1 MVNNERMFKQETG
14 QCVSAAHFFPASLCV
29 ATVVTA
35 LNGRSPGRI
44 TSTLRT
50 RGRHETAGSE
60 DDSQHLSSAVPKQ
73 MLPVLLR
80 IFLFFFLNKEFCL
93 NIDVVPIYRNIITRF
108 LSNMLF
114 FREPFPP
121 IDLHRF
127 LSSAC
132 APGNETTTSA

>member
-1 MVNNERMFKQETG
+1 MKPQALKMIANICRRLFRSKCFRYCFV
-14 QCVSAAHFFPASLCV
+14 FFV
-29 ATVVTA
+29 
-35 LNGRSPGRI
+35 
-44 TSTLRT
+44 
-50 RGRHETAGSE
+50 
-60 DDSQHLSSAVPKQ
+60 
-73 MLPVLLR
+73 
-80 IFLFFFLNKEFCL
+80 FFLNKEFCL